1 MARLMAGFKAS
12 RPADGFEEAIGL
24 CGAILAEHFP
34 PRQGDN
40 PNELSD
46 SVVVL
51 G

>member
-1 MARLMAGFKAS
+1 MAGFKAGQ
-12 RPADGFEEAIGL
+12 PAQGFEDAIAS
-24 CGAILAEHFP
+24 CGAILAQHFP
-34 PRQGDN
+34 PRDDGN